1 MVSSLHGS
9 YVPYLYDFTSIYNHF
24 WFYLR
29 KEYIQVF
36 RGPKIG
42 TRTVWHTTE
51 KGTGVRPTVSDVV
64 NEDLDQGT
72 SVGSDP

>member
-1 MVSSLHGS
+1 M
-9 YVPYLYDFTSIYNHF
+9 
-24 WFYLR
+24 
-29 KEYIQVF
+29 F